1 MAVETAE
8 ARVAA
13 EELSVTDRGEGAPV
27 VLLHG
32 QPGSAG
38 SWDAV
43 VALLEDQF
51 RVLIPDR
58 IGYGESPGEAR
69 GLAANADL
77 VAELIRDRRTGP
89 ATVVG
94 HSWAGGV
101 AVLAAVRH
109 PSAVSGLVLVGA
121 ACTPDSLNALDRLL
135 ALPVV
140 GDVLTVTGL
149 VGLGEVLPRIR
160 RLVRHVPAGA
170 VGERLISL
178 LPDES
183 AIGDASIL
191 RTTRSFLIEQRAL
204 LDEMPEVTAALG
216 RLDLPVSVVAGEWD
230 AVVPPT
236 AAVTLARA
244 VRGSDLTL
252 LPRAGHF
259 VGRDDPQGLVEV
271 IRRMAEAGGGGGVGT
286 SAPRPSVG

>member
-1 MAVETAE
+1 VT
-8 ARVAA
+8 
-13 EELSVTDRGEGAPV
+13 EELAVSDRGDGAPV

-32 QPGSAG
+32 QPGSAA
-38 SWDAV
+38 SWDPV
-43 VALLEDQF
+43 VPLLEDEF
-51 RVLIPDR
+51 RILVPDR
-58 IGYGESPGEAR
+58 IGYGRSSGEAR

-77 VAELIRDRRTGP
+77 VADLIRDKRTGP

-101 AVLAAVRH
+101 AVLVAARH
-109 PSAVSGLVLVGA
+109 PSTVTGLVLVGA

-149 VGLGEVLPRIR
+149 VGLGEVLPRVR
-160 RLVRHVPAGA
+160 QLVRHVPAGA
-170 VGERLISL
+170 AGERLTAL

-183 AIGDASIL
+183 AMGDASLL
-191 RTTRSFLIEQRAL
+191 RTTQSFVFEQRAL
-204 LDEMPEVTAALG
+204 LEEMPEVTAALG

-244 VRGSDLTL
+244 IPGAELTIL
-252 LPRAGHF
+252 RRAGHF
-259 VGRDDPQGLVEV
+259 VARDDPQRLAEV
-271 IRRMAEAGGGGGVGT
+271 IRRAAEAGGGAD
-286 SAPRPSVG
+286 SAAAPLQPG